1 MSFGRF
7 AIFFAVTATLTALLH
22 RYVWAR
28 LVRDVELPQ
37 AWHRTATFALVA
49 LAVLM
54 WAAMPLGRLL
64 PRGVM
69 TPVSMVAFTWL
80 GVLFLLVMLLFV
92 GDGVRLLA
100 GLVDRIRAASDDP
113 DPSRRVLLGRGIAAA
128 VGVVATGSAAWGVRT
143 ALGQLEVS
151 KVEVPLARLPKSFQ
165 GLTIAQLTDIHVG
178 PTIGRAFVEQMVA
191 RTNALRPDLIV
202 ITGDLVDG
210 TVDELGEHV
219 APLGDLKA
227 PLGVYFVTGNHEYYS
242 GVEPWLAELR
252 RLGIRVLR
260 NERVELR
267 RGDDVLDL
275 AGVDDWTARQ
285 FGRGHGH
292 DLPKALEG
300 RDPSR
305 ACVLLAHQPKSIVE
319 AAKLGVCLQLS
330 GHTHGGQIFPFNA
343 FVRLQQ
349 PYVAGLYKHDD
360 AWIYVSRGTGYW
372 GPPMRVGIP
381 AEIAHLT
388 LVQA

>member
-7 AIFFAVTATLTALLH
+7 AIFFAVTATLTTLLH

-28 LVRDVELPQ
+28 LVRDAALPPQ
-37 AWHRTATFALVA
+37 WHRAATIAIVA
-49 LAVLM
+49 LAIFM
-54 WAAMPLGRLL
+54 WAAMPLGRVL
-64 PRGVM
+64 PRSVM
-69 TPVSMVAFTWL
+69 TPISMVAMTWL
-80 GVLFLLVMLLFV
+80 GVLFILVMLLFV
-92 GDGVRLLA
+92 GDAVRVVALA
-100 GLVDRIRAASDDP
+100 VERLRVDDP
-113 DPSRRVLLGRGIAAA
+113 DPARRVLLGRGIAAA
-128 VGVVATGSAAWGVRT
+128 VGLVATGTAAWGVRT
-143 ALGQLEVS
+143 ALAQLDVRRHR
-151 KVEVPLARLPKSFQ
+151 VPLRRLPAGME

-178 PTIGRAFVEQMVA
+178 PTIGREFIEQMVA
-191 RTNALRPDLIV
+191 RTNALAPDVIV

-210 TVDELGEHV
+210 SVDELREHV
-219 APLGDLKA
+219 APLGTLKA

-267 RGDDVLDL
+267 RGDDVIDL
-275 AGVDDWTARQ
+275 AGVDDWTSRQ

-292 DLPKALEG
+292 DLPRALDG
-300 RDPSR
+300 RDASR
-305 ACVLLAHQPKSIVE
+305 ELVLLAHQPKSILE
-319 AAKLGVCLQLS
+319 AAKLGVGLQLS
-330 GHTHGGQIFPFNA
+330 GHTHGGQIFPWNY

-349 PYVAGLYKHDD
+349 PYVAGLHRHEES
-360 AWIYVSRGTGYW
+360 WIYVSRGTGYW

-388 LVQA
+388 LVRSV

>member
-7 AIFFAVTATLTALLH
+7 AIFFAVTATLTTLLH

-28 LVRDVELPQ
+28 LVRDAALP
-37 AWHRTATFALVA
+37 APWNRAATIAIVV
-49 LAVLM
+49 LAVFM
-54 WAAMPLGRLL
+54 WAAMPLARVL
-64 PRGVM
+64 PRSVM
-69 TPVSMVAFTWL
+69 TPFSMIAFTWL
-80 GVLFLLVMLLFV
+80 GLLFITVMLLFV
-92 GDGVRLLA
+92 GDAFRVVA
-100 GLVDRIRAASDDP
+100 MAVEHIRADDP

-128 VGVVATGSAAWGVRT
+128 VSVVATGSAAWGVRT
-143 ALGQLEVS
+143 ALAQLDIRRHR
-151 KVEVPLARLPKSFQ
+151 VPLERLPAGME

-178 PTIGRAFVEQMVA
+178 PTIGREFVEQMVEK
-191 RTNALRPDLIV
+191 TNALNPDVIV

-210 TVDELGEHV
+210 TVDELREHV
-219 APLGDLKA
+219 APLGRLKA

-242 GVEPWLAELR
+242 GVEPWLAEVR

-275 AGVDDWTARQ
+275 AGVDDWTSHQ

-292 DLPKALEG
+292 DLPRALEG
-300 RDPSR
+300 RDVSR
-305 ACVLLAHQPKSIVE
+305 ECVLLAHQPRSILE
-319 AAKLGVCLQLS
+319 AAKLGVGLQLS
-330 GHTHGGQIFPFNA
+330 GHTHGGQIFPWNY

-349 PYVAGLYKHDD
+349 PYVAGLHRHERS
-360 AWIYVSRGTGYW
+360 WIYVSRGTGYW

-388 LVQA
+388 LVRA